1 MEQREKKEREKEEKR
16 ERKNSIKAEKKER
29 QKREKQEKMK
39 KKKDK
44 GQALPDGFQCGGQSQ
59 NFGAPNG
66 QEGDGGHLIGEC
78 ICGFFADF

>member
-29 QKREKQEKMK
+29 QKREKQEKK

-78 ICGFFADF
+78 ICGFFPDF